1 MTTQKR
7 NTERDV
13 NPYSK
18 FSRMLKEFS
27 VTQVLEIEAMC
38 SMTFDEICAY
48 FLIIAEDVSPAE
60 RKIVDMAI
68 NRGKAKGIKRAT
80 DKLFTNMSDGKQ
92 GVQACL
98 SYLKRFST
106 EFNKEVD
113 DNEGASGGTSYN
125 INITVPN
132 GPAEPHVSG
141 KHSKEKLIAIK

>member
-7 NTERDV
+7 NTPERDV

-18 FSRMLKEFS
+18 FIRVLKEFN

-48 FLIIAEDVSPAE
+48 FLIIPEDVTPAE

-80 DKLFTNMSDGKQ
+80 DKLFTNMSDSKQ

-113 DNEGASGGTSYN
+113 DNEGAGGVSYN
-125 INITVPN
+125 VNITVPKE
-132 GPAEPHVSG
+132 PAEPHVSG
-141 KHSKEKLIAIK
+141 KHSKEKLVAIK

>member
-38 SMTFDEICAY
+38 PMTFDEICAY
-48 FLIIAEDVSPAE
+48 FLIIPEDVSPAE

-132 GPAEPHVSG
+132 EPAEPHVSG
-141 KHSKEKLIAIK
+141 KHSKEKLVAIK

>member
-48 FLIIAEDVSPAE
+48 FLIIPEDVSPAE

-132 GPAEPHVSG
+132 EPAEPHVSG